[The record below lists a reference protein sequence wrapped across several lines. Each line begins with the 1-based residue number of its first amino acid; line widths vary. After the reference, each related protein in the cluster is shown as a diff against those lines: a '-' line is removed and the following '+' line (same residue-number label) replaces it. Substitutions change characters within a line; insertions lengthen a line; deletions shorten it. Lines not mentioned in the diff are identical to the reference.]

1 MWGLIGVVVS
11 VVWFVTATVIAVKV
25 GIVCYKGIMTGEVS
39 KPVAIT
45 GGLFGGICSLC
56 LLCSCTLKV
65 VKMMENKT
73 IAACTDAIRLNPH
86 DAAAYYQRGD
96 AYYDINN
103 YDAAIAD
110 FTQAI
115 RLNPNYDE
123 AYHLRGVSYFIK
135 DDYDAAIT
143 DFTEAVR
150 LDPNNADYKD
160 ILAEA
165 LRKKEGD

>member
-1 MWGLIGVVVS
+1 
-11 VVWFVTATVIAVKV
+11 
-25 GIVCYKGIMTGEVS
+25 
-39 KPVAIT
+39 
-45 GGLFGGICSLC
+45 
-56 LLCSCTLKV
+56 
-65 VKMMENKT
+65 MMENKT

-103 YDAAIAD
+103 YDAAITD

-115 RLNPNYDE
+115 RLNPNYDK